1 MKISDLTFNYY
12 NRKNNKSVYLI
23 LHGSGLNGINDS
35 FIKNIF
41 LSLQDDISRS
51 VFMFNFLYCERGKK
65 GSSGKELI
73 EEKETLETVIDFL
86 EKEGYEEIIIVA
98 KSLGGII
105 ASSYFKR
112 DKHPKIKFKI
122 IVLGLVLGDFITEN
136 LKGKLGLVIQG
147 ENDRF
152 GNGEKVKEELQKNG
166 VNASVVEIK
175 NADHSYRDSNG
186 NPVFQK
192 NAIEEIKKW
201 LYYNR

>member
-86 EKEGYEEIIIVA
+86 EKEGYRCYNRVIEFCTKRERHYISLEIIISSTH
-98 KSLGGII
+98 KEI
-105 ASSYFKR
+105 AISR
-112 DKHPKIKFKI
+112 
-122 IVLGLVLGDFITEN
+122 T
-136 LKGKLGLVIQG
+136 
-147 ENDRF
+147 
-152 GNGEKVKEELQKNG
+152 KNRLT
-166 VNASVVEIK
+166 VQIS
-175 NADHSYRDSNG
+175 
-186 NPVFQK
+186 
-192 NAIEEIKKW
+192 
-201 LYYNR
+201 